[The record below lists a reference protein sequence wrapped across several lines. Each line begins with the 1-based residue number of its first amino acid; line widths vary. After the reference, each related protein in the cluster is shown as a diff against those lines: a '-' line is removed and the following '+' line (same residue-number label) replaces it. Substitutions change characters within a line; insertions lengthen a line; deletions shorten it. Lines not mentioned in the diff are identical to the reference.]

1 MYKIDS
7 AGNVQILIR
16 ATDTVTLMGVEY
28 APNEVVAIFDNA
40 YFNLNFKNQNKNITK
55 GPINILNFNTA
66 ALESI
71 DIDPKSLSYSYFNF
85 LASAKSADQNI
96 YVPVKE
102 SITSDGS
109 GTVFLI
115 RVPVQAKG
123 VIIKNSSSVTVT
135 GYTVDYTTGQITG
148 LGNSTTYTAYY
159 YFQDVSLVGFTL
171 KEVRTPYFKIEII
184 GENNVNGVS
193 RNMFIEIPRAS
204 IDITTTLDFKDDM
217 LTAPEMRFRVLDGE
231 ASIIYY

>member
-16 ATDTVTLMGVEY
+16 TTDPVTLMGINY
-28 APNEVVAIFDNA
+28 AANEVVAVFDNA
-40 YFNLNFKNQNKNITK
+40 YFSLNFQNQNKNITK

-71 DIDPKSLSYSYFNF
+71 DIDPKSLGYNYFNF
-85 LASAKSADQNI
+85 IASAKSAEQNI
-96 YVPVKE
+96 YIPVKE
-102 SITSDGS
+102 SITTDGS

-115 RVPVQAKG
+115 RVPVELKG
-123 VIIKNSSSVTVT
+123 IIIKNSLNVTVT

-148 LGNSTTYTAYY
+148 LGNTTTYTVYY
-159 YFQDVSLVGFTL
+159 YFQDISLIGFTL

-184 GENNVNGVS
+184 GENNINGIS
-193 RNMFIEIPRAS
+193 RNMLIQIPRAS
-204 IDITTTLDFKDDM
+204 LDITTVLDFKDDM

-231 ASIIYY
+231 ATITYY